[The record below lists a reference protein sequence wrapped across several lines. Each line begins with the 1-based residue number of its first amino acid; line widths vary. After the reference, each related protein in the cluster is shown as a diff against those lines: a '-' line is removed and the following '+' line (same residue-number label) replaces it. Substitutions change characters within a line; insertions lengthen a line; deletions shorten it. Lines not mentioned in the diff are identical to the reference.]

1 MIVRDATENDLPQ
14 ILAIYND
21 VIARSTAVW
30 TEEPATLDDRRAWFT
45 ARKAAGYPVLV
56 AASGTEVLG
65 FASFGDF
72 RAWPGYRH
80 TVEHSIHVRAQDRRR
95 GVGSALLPAL
105 VERARALDKHV
116 LLAGIDGENEASIA
130 FHRRFGFTDA
140 GRLREVGRKFGRWI
154 DLVFLQRG
162 LD

>member
-1 MIVRDATENDLPQ
+1 MIVRDATENDLPE

-30 TEEPATLDDRRAWFT
+30 TEQPSTLDERRAWFA
-45 ARKAAGYPVLV
+45 ARRAAGLPVLV
-56 AASGTEVLG
+56 AADGEAVVG

-80 TVEHSIHVRAQDRRR
+80 TVEHSIHVRADNRRR
-95 GVGSALLPAL
+95 GVGSALLPVL
-105 VERARALDKHV
+105 IERARALDKHV
-116 LLAGIDGENEASIA
+116 LLAGIDGENEPSIA

-154 DLVFLQRG
+154 DLVFLQRA
-162 LD
+162 L

>member
-1 MIVRDATENDLPQ
+1 MIVRDATENDLPE

-30 TEEPATLDDRRAWFT
+30 TEQPSTLDERRAWFA
-45 ARKAAGYPVLV
+45 ARRAAGLPVLV
-56 AASGTEVLG
+56 AADGEAVVG

-80 TVEHSIHVRAQDRRR
+80 TVEHSIHVRADNRRR
-95 GVGSALLPAL
+95 GVGSALLPVL
-105 VERARALDKHV
+105 IERARALDKHV

-154 DLVFLQRG
+154 DLVFLQRA
-162 LD
+162 L

>member
-1 MIVRDATENDLPQ
+1 MIVRDATENDLPG

-30 TEEPATLDDRRAWFT
+30 TEEPSTLDERRSWFSS
-45 ARKAAGYPVLV
+45 RKAAGYPVLV
-56 AASGTEVLG
+56 AASGSAVLG

-80 TVEHSIHVRAQDRRR
+80 TVEHSIHVRSEDRRR
-95 GVGSALLPAL
+95 GVGSALLPVL
-105 VERARALDKHV
+105 VERARSLEKHV

-162 LD
+162 L

>member
-1 MIVRDATENDLPQ
+1 MIVRDATEIDLPG

-30 TEEPATLDDRRAWFT
+30 TEEPSTLDDRRNWLS
-45 ARKAAGYPVLV
+45 ARKASGYPVLV
-56 AASGTEVLG
+56 AASGSAILG

-80 TVEHSIHVRAQDRRR
+80 TVEHSIHVRSEDRRH
-95 GVGSALLPAL
+95 GVGSALLPQL
-105 VERARALDKHV
+105 LERARALDKHV

-154 DLVFLQRG
+154 DLVFLQ
-162 LD
+162 LAL

>member
-1 MIVRDATENDLPQ
+1 MIVRDATENDLPE

-30 TEEPATLDDRRAWFT
+30 TEQPSTLDERRAWFS
-45 ARKAAGYPVLV
+45 ARRAAGYPLLV
-56 AASGTEVLG
+56 AAEEEAVVG

-80 TVEHSIHVRAQDRRR
+80 TVEHSIHVRADNRRC
-95 GVGSALLPAL
+95 GIGTALLPVL
-105 VERARALDKHV
+105 IERARALDKHV
-116 LLAGIDGENEASIA
+116 LLAGIDGENQASIA

-154 DLVFLQRG
+154 DLVFLQRA
-162 LD
+162 L

>member
-1 MIVRDATENDLPQ
+1 VIVRDAAEADLPQ

-30 TEEPATLDDRRAWFT
+30 TEEPATLDDRRAWF
-45 ARKAAGYPVLV
+45 AGRRAANYPILV
-56 AASGTEVLG
+56 ASDDSSVLG

-80 TVEHSIHVRAQDRRR
+80 TVEHSIHVRDGERRR
-95 GVGSALLPAL
+95 GIGSALLPVL
-105 VERARALDKHV
+105 IERATRLDKHV
-116 LLAGIDGENEASIA
+116 LLAGIDGENAASIA
-130 FHRRFGFTDA
+130 FHKRFGFNDA

-154 DLVFLQRG
+154 DLVFLQRS
-162 LD
+162 L